1 MECDFL
7 TLNMATEGGG
17 GFEANKHQ
25 YLFIAMRVT
34 RTIAVGPS
42 PVSYGSV
49 QSDTVHYGR
58 TWSCAARDGQV
69 WSDTVHNV
77 NLYMGRI
84 IIRQHF
90 LALNV
95 TFLPGLKW
103 LLLLEYCIQ
112 VQKENV
118 PLNLVVCAKS
128 GCLQTQQILPGNVCR
143 KLLKFP
149 ENPGNLNW

>member
-1 MECDFL
+1 MW
-7 TLNMATEGGG
+7 
-17 GFEANKHQ
+17 
-25 YLFIAMRVT
+25 VT

-58 TWSCAARDGQV
+58 TWSCAVRDGQV

-103 LLLLEYCIQ
+103 LLLLEYCI
-112 VQKENV
+112 
-118 PLNLVVCAKS
+118 
-128 GCLQTQQILPGNVCR
+128 
-143 KLLKFP
+143 
-149 ENPGNLNW
+149 